1 MRRNYP
7 ATRAGLRRL
16 GRDMQKEI
24 EKGMKPVSVPVR
36 YEYRTGLGG
45 VTVSR
50 WAGAVPLVTN
60 NYGDINHHY
69 GDVVSVDGDS
79 NFVAIGNEG
88 PVNQVAG
95 QPEGWQVALMAA
107 LGNVHSRIDEL
118 DLDEHDRDTV
128 EDCVASAARIA
139 ASDEVDDR
147 ALKRRGRRV
156 LDILEKIMTAAS
168 GGVVAQSLAEP
179 LKQLLS

>member
-16 GRDMQKEI
+16 ERDMQKEI
-24 EKGMKPVSVPVR
+24 EKSMKPVSVPVR
-36 YEYRTGLGG
+36 YEYRTGRGG
-45 VTVSR
+45 VTALP
-50 WAGAVPLVTN
+50 WAGAVPWVTN
-60 NYGDINHHY
+60 NYGDTKHHY
-69 GDVVSVDGDS
+69 GDVVSVDGDK
-79 NFVAIGNEG
+79 NLVAVGNEG
-88 PVNQVAG
+88 PVHQVAG
-95 QPEGWQVALMAA
+95 QHEGWHVALMAA

-118 DLDEHDRDTV
+118 DLDENDRDTI

-147 ALKRRGRRV
+147 VLERRGRRV
-156 LDILEKIMTAAS
+156 LKILEKIMTAAS

-179 LKQLLS
+179 LQQLLN